1 MIDSKFFNVFEKKV
15 IKNQPGL
22 EIFTTIHHKSL
33 NDLHAIFFTTF
44 DYSNQMDELIFE
56 VHFND

>member
-15 IKNQPGL
+15 IKNHPGL
-22 EIFTTIHHKSL
+22 EIFTTINHKSL
-33 NDLHAIFFTTF
+33 YDLSVIFFTTF